1 VNVVGERVTEPRRW
15 WCNFDGYQLPGELS
29 VPFKR
34 VRCPN
39 CRRLYSVRR
48 DGEHALT
55 IEVVEP
61 KMAADKASDE
71 VKSGRLGNPIPS

>member
-1 VNVVGERVTEPRRW
+1 MTRRW
-15 WCNFDGYQLPGELS
+15 WCILCGWRLPGMLS

-34 VRCPN
+34 VKCPN
-39 CRRLYSVRR
+39 CRRIYDVEWGRV
-48 DGEHALT
+48 GTLT

-71 VKSGRLGNPIPS
+71 VKSALGNLIPN

>member
-1 VNVVGERVTEPRRW
+1 M
-15 WCNFDGYQLPGELS
+15 LS

-34 VRCPN
+34 VKCPN
-39 CRRLYSVRR
+39 CRRIYDVEWGRV
-48 DGEHALT
+48 GTLT

-71 VKSGRLGNPIPS
+71 VKSALGNLIPN

>member
-1 VNVVGERVTEPRRW
+1 VTEPRRW

-34 VRCPN
+34 IRCPN

-48 DGEHALT
+48 DGVGQLT
-55 IEVVEP
+55 IEIVEP
-61 KMAADKASDE
+61 KLMAQTVSNE
-71 VKSGRLGNPIPS
+71 V